1 MIQFNTEALY
11 IAFVVANRPDGVHQQ
26 TAAISYLVRAYELA
40 GSCSCSRQ
48 RCTLVTKNPS
58 TRTRGYSPSRQY
70 SSRVRVVLN
79 TRRVIEFR
87 VLASIR
93 VPVVSPSKTQGWQLI
108 MPQITSPGGLSSKQ
122 SPGNPFQKLCRA
134 ISVALQ

>member
-70 SSRVRVVLN
+70 SSRVRVAIN
-79 TRRVIEFR
+79 SRREFGPLINLR
-87 VLASIR
+87 NLGECNYHLENHA
-93 VPVVSPSKTQGWQLI
+93 PWVVYFLHTYA
-108 MPQITSPGGLSSKQ
+108 
-122 SPGNPFQKLCRA
+122 GNSYQKVCRA
-134 ISVALQ
+134 IHQYLVF